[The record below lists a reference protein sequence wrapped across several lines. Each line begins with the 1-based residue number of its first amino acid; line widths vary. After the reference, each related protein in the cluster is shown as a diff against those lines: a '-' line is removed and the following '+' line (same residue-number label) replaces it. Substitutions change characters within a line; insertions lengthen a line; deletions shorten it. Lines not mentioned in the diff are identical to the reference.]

1 MGDAFC
7 VKFSDIEIVR
17 LGLENKHSAFGNFQ
31 GDYQSNISLFLG
43 CNKNCSHLLIL
54 ATLCHMSQTLSE
66 ELRVSTHGSTAPK
79 TIRIIQTKTSL
90 SDRDVQTSCKKFP
103 NS

>member
-1 MGDAFC
+1 VTTLAEKYKLLWEIIGADFILSQDAFC

-31 GDYQSNISLFLG
+31 EDYQSNISLFQG

-54 ATLCHMSQTLSE
+54 PGPLWRYSYLGDTLSY
-66 ELRVSTHGSTAPK
+66 VSDT
-79 TIRIIQTKTSL
+79 Q
-90 SDRDVQTSCKKFP
+90 
-103 NS
+103 